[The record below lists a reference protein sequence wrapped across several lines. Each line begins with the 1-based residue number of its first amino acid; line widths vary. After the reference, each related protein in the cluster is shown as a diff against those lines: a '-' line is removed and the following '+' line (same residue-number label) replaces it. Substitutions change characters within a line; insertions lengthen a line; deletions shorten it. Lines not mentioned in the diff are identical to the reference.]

1 MQPLDGIR
9 VLDWTIWQ
17 FGPMATVMLADL
29 GAEVIKVEQ
38 KEVGDPGRGLLRIRG
53 ISTELPGG
61 RNYYF
66 ETCNRHKKGIALDL
80 KTPGAREV
88 VYRLVANSDV
98 FVQNFRTG
106 VAQRLGLDYATLS
119 GHNPRL
125 IYASASGWGPLGPES
140 QEPAF
145 DYLGLARSGIM
156 LAAGEPDMPPV
167 GLVGGISDQMGAIML
182 AHGVV
187 VAVLARER
195 YGVGQ
200 EVQVSHLSS
209 MMALQGLSVSL
220 ACLLGQS
227 FPRQARDRAWNPLWN
242 HYRCQDGRWL
252 ALGHLQPDRYW
263 EHLCQVVGRPE
274 LATDPRFATALDREQ
289 HAAEAVSILDEIF
302 LKRTAQEWVRFLKEK
317 GDFIVTPI
325 NAVADLLDDPQVVEN
340 RYIQEYDHPDMGR
353 VKAAG
358 PPVDL
363 SATPA
368 QVAFPAPH
376 LGEHTEQ
383 VLQEVGGYTPRE
395 IDSLR
400 QEGII

>member
-17 FGPMATVMLADL
+17 FGPMAAVMLADL
-29 GAEVIKVEQ
+29 GAEVIKIEQ
-38 KEVGDPGRGLLRIRG
+38 KEVGDPGRGLVRIRG
-53 ISTELPGG
+53 IPTELPGG

-80 KTPGAREV
+80 KSPGASEV

-106 VAQRLGLDYATLS
+106 VARRLGLDYATLS

-125 IYASASGWGPLGPES
+125 IYASASGWGPRGPES

-145 DYLGLARSGIM
+145 DYLGLARSGFM
-156 LAAGEPDMPPV
+156 FAAGEPEMPPL
-167 GLVGGISDQMGAIML
+167 GLVGGISDQMGAMML

-195 YGVGQ
+195 FGVGQ
-200 EVQVSHLSS
+200 EVHVSHLSS

-220 ACLLGQS
+220 ACLLGQD

-252 ALGHLQPDRYW
+252 ALAHIQSDRYW
-263 EHLCQVVGRPE
+263 APLCQAVGRPE
-274 LATDPRFATALDREQ
+274 LADDPRFATALDREQ
-289 HAAEAVSILDEIF
+289 HAAEAVALLDEIF
-302 LKRTAQEWVRFLKEK
+302 RERPAQEWVRFLKDR

-325 NAVADLLDDPQVVEN
+325 NTIADLLSDPQVMEN
-340 RYIQEYDHPDMGR
+340 QYIREYDHPDMGR
-353 VKAAG
+353 VRAAG

-383 VLQEVGGYTPRE
+383 VLQEVGGYTPQE

-400 QEGII
+400 QQGVI